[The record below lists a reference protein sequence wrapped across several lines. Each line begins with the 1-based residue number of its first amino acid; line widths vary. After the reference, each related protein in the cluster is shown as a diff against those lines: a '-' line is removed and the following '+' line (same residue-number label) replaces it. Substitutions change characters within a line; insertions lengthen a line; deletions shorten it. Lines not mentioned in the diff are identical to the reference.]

1 MVNES
6 ILNAEKLHLAELL
19 EAIQRC
25 VYFLDAS
32 NRKLTWPLTKEQLE
46 TQKKDVALFEA
57 LAAINERFAKLQDTL
72 GAAMRHACIL
82 AGEPNDSFLKV
93 LSFYEKA
100 GVLESLALWQLC
112 RTARN
117 LAAHDY
123 EIEYAEIADH
133 FNSLKTL
140 IPLLYMTAV
149 QFLSYCRETLG
160 IEPEQADFSVEF
172 MTIVKTTQAD
182 KNGAAQ

>member
-1 MVNES
+1 MNLTL
-6 ILNAEKLHLAELL
+6 LNSQKQHLAELL
-19 EAIQRC
+19 EAIHRC

-32 NRKLTWPLTKEQLE
+32 SNKLSWPLTEALLRTE
-46 TQKKDVALFEA
+46 KKNIVLFEA
-57 LAAINERFAKLQDTL
+57 MAAINERFAKLQDTL

-82 AGEPNDSFLKV
+82 SGEPTDSFLKV

-100 GVLESLALWQLC
+100 GVLESVESWQLC

-123 EIEYAEIADH
+123 DINYAEIAEH

-140 IPLLYMTAV
+140 TPVLYKTAIRFH
-149 QFLSYCRETLG
+149 QYCKAELY
-160 IEPEQADFSVEF
+160 IEAMQADFTSEF
-172 MTIVKTTQAD
+172 KQIIN
-182 KNGAAQ
+182 KNAS